1 MKKFMMEDFK
11 KVSFFKMMP
20 WMHNMFH
27 MKMPMHLSK
36 HGNRHPFKGGK
47 KH

>member
-1 MKKFMMEDFK
+1 MKKFMHFEMK
-11 KVSFFKMMP
+11 KVPIMKMMP
-20 WMHNMFH
+20 WMHGMFH
-27 MKMPMHLSK
+27 MKVPMHLSK